1 MTVILVIMMAD
12 SDFCEDDSDAGEDD
26 SDSGDHNG

>member
-12 SDFCEDDSDAGEDD
+12 SDFCEDDSDAGEDV